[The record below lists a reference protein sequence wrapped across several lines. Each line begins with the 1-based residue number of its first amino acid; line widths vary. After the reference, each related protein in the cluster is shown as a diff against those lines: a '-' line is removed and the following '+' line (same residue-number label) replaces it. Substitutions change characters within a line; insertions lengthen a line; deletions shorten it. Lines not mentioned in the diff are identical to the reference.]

1 MFLEKPVSA
10 GKLELKNRLV
20 MPPMATAR
28 ADADG
33 FVTQRLLDYYDEKT
47 RDGCFSLVIIEH
59 SFVSGRG
66 RASEGQL
73 SAADDRAVPGLSRLA
88 DLIHKNGSRTAVQL
102 NHAGSAASRAVT
114 GEAPAGPSA
123 VLNPSKK
130 DAELPA
136 ELTKEEIRAIAAAF
150 RDAAVR
156 VKEAGFD
163 AVEIHSAHG
172 YLLDQFLSPLTNKRA
187 DEYGGSVENR
197 VRLHLEVIRAV
208 RGAVG
213 EDFPVLLRMGA
224 TDAAEDGLSV
234 EDAQK
239 AAALFEREGVC
250 LIDISGGMC
259 RYEAPGLSG
268 AGYFAP
274 YSKAVKQAVSV
285 PVLVTGGVTRG
296 TEAEELLRSG
306 SADLVGVGRAVLR
319 DSGWAKRALEESA
332 DA

>member
-1 MFLEKPVSA
+1 MFLERPVKA
-10 GKLELKNRLV
+10 GELELKNRLV

-33 FVTQRLLDYYDEKT
+33 FVTQKLLDYYDEKT
-47 RDGCFSLVIIEH
+47 RDGCFSLVIVEH
-59 SFVSGRG
+59 SFVSGHG
-66 RASEGQL
+66 RAGEGQL

-88 DLIHKNGSRTAVQL
+88 DLIHKNGSKTAVQL

-114 GEAPAGPSA
+114 GEIPAGPSA
-123 VLNPSKK
+123 VPNPAKR
-130 DAELPA
+130 DAEVPA
-136 ELTKEEIRAIAAAF
+136 ELTEEELRAIAAQF

-156 VKEAGFD
+156 VKAAGFD

-172 YLLDQFLSPLTNKRA
+172 YLLDQFLSPLTNKRT

-197 VRLHLEVIRAV
+197 VRLHLEIVRAV

-224 TDAAEDGLSV
+224 TDAAEGGLSV

-239 AAALFEREGVC
+239 AATLFERAGVC
-250 LIDISGGMC
+250 LIDVSGGMC
-259 RYEAPGLSG
+259 RYEVPGFSG
-268 AGYFAP
+268 PGYFAP
-274 YSKAVKQAVSV
+274 YSRAVKRAVSV

-296 TEAEELLRSG
+296 GEAEEILRSG

-319 DSGWAKRALEESA
+319 DSGWAKRALEELTRS
-332 DA
+332 

>member
-1 MFLEKPVSA
+1 
-10 GKLELKNRLV
+10 

-33 FVTQRLLDYYDEKT
+33 FATRKLLDYYGEKT
-47 RDGCFSLVIIEH
+47 RDGCFSLVIVEH
-59 SFVSGRG
+59 SFVSRRG
-66 RASEGQL
+66 RAGEGQL

-88 DLIHKNGSRTAVQL
+88 ELIHGNGSKTAVQL

-114 GEAPAGPSA
+114 GETPAGPSS
-123 VLNPSKK
+123 VLNPSKQ

-136 ELTKEEIRAIAAAF
+136 ELTKEELRSIAAEF

-156 VKEAGFD
+156 VKAAGFD

-172 YLLDQFLSPLTNKRA
+172 YLLDQFLSPLTNKRE
-187 DEYGGSVENR
+187 DEYGGSLENR
-197 VRLHLEVIRAV
+197 VRLHLEIIRAV

-213 EDFPVLLRMGA
+213 EDFPILVRMGA
-224 TDAAEDGLSV
+224 TDASEDGLSV
-234 EDAQK
+234 EDAQR
-239 AAALFEREGVC
+239 AAALFERAGVC
-250 LIDISGGMC
+250 LIDVTGGMC
-259 RYEAPGLSG
+259 RYELPGFSE

-296 TEAEELLRSG
+296 AEAEEILRSG

-319 DSGWAKRALEESA
+319 DSGWARRALEELA
-332 DA
+332 RA